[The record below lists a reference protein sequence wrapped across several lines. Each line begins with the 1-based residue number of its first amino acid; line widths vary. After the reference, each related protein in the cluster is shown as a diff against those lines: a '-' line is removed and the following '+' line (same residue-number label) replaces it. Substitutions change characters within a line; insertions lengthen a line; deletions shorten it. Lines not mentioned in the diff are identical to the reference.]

1 MAGDL
6 PFPQS
11 LLELIQSCVPTLQA
25 AEVLLF
31 FASHPDRDFS
41 TEEVVVCMRPAVIT
55 VPAVKE
61 YTALFATHGLV
72 TDAHG
77 RLRYGPL
84 SSALERAIGELARAY
99 NERPVTL
106 IRVIYRIADSK
117 IQSFADSF
125 KLRKD

>member
-1 MAGDL
+1 MAGEL

-31 FASHPDRDFS
+31 FASHPDRAFS
-41 TEEVVVCMRPAVIT
+41 VEEVVVCMRPAVIT
-55 VPAVKE
+55 VPAVRE
-61 YTALFATHGLV
+61 YTALFASHRLV
-72 TDAHG
+72 SEVKG
-77 RLRYGPL
+77 RFRYDPL
-84 SSALERAIGELARAY
+84 SAELERAIGELAHAY

-106 IRVIYRIADSK
+106 IRVLYRVADSE

>member
-1 MAGDL
+1 MPGDL

-11 LLELIQSCVPTLQA
+11 LLDLIQSFVPTFQA

-31 FASHPDRDFS
+31 FASHPDCDFS
-41 TEEVVVCMRPAVIT
+41 IEEVVVCMRPAVIT

-61 YTALFATHGLV
+61 YTALFATQGLV

-77 RLRYGPL
+77 RFRYGPL
-84 SSALERAIGELARAY
+84 SSTLDRAIGELARAY
-99 NERPVTL
+99 DERPVTL
-106 IRVIYRIADSK
+106 IRVIYRLADSK
-117 IQSFADSF
+117 ILSFADSF

>member
-1 MAGDL
+1 MPGDL

-31 FASHPDRDFS
+31 FASHPDREFS
-41 TEEVVVCMRPAVIT
+41 AEEVVVCMRPAVIT

-61 YTALFATHGLV
+61 YTALFTAYRLV
-72 TDAHG
+72 TDANG
-77 RLRYGPL
+77 RFRYGPL
-84 SSALERAIGELARAY
+84 SSELEHAIGELARAY

-125 KLRKD
+125 KLRND

>member
-1 MAGDL
+1 MAGEL

-11 LLELIQSCVPTLQA
+11 LLEFIQSCVPTLQA

-41 TEEVVVCMRPAVIT
+41 VEEVVVCMRPTVIT

-61 YTALFATHGLV
+61 YTALFATQDLV
-72 TDAHG
+72 TYAHG
-77 RLRYGPL
+77 RFRYGPL
-84 SSALERAIGELARAY
+84 SAAHEHAIGVLARAY
-99 NERPVTL
+99 DERPVTL
-106 IRVIYRIADSK
+106 IRVIYGVADSK

-125 KLRKD
+125 KLRED

>member
-1 MAGDL
+1 MPGDL
-6 PFPQS
+6 PFPHI
-11 LLELIQSCVPTLQA
+11 LLELIHSCVPTFQA

-41 TEEVVVCMRPAVIT
+41 AEEVVVCMRPAVIT

-61 YTALFATHGLV
+61 YTALFATQGLV
-72 TDAHG
+72 TDANG
-77 RLRYGPL
+77 RCRYGPL
-84 SSALERAIGELARAY
+84 SSELERAIGELAHAY